1 MSEANVDLIK
11 AMQVLEEEKGISP
24 EVVKEA
30 LESALVLA
38 YKKNYDQAQNV
49 EVNFDMET
57 GAIKVYSVKEVVETN
72 FDRTL
77 EISIEEAMEI
87 NPHYEIGDYIKF
99 EVTPDDFGR
108 IATQTAKHVILQ
120 RLREAERE
128 SVYEEY
134 VQYEDEIMTGTV
146 DRQDQRFVYI
156 DFGRIEAVMPQ
167 REQIPGEQY
176 EMDDRIKVYVSKVD
190 KTNRGPQMVVSRSQ
204 PEFLKRLFEQEVPEI
219 YEGIVEIMS
228 IAREAGDRS
237 KIAVRSRDN
246 QIDPVGTC
254 VGQGGSRVNAIVR
267 ELNGENM
274 DIVEYNEDPA
284 IFIENA
290 MSPSQVV
297 DVVFEDTEE
306 NSVIVVVP
314 DYQLSLAIGKKGQNA
329 RLAAR
334 LTGYRIDIKSETDY
348 AEYLAEKETEE
359 VEEALDQ
366 ADDSTDLTIDE
377 IESEETILTDDIPVE
392 ADETFEEVTYGTV
405 DTDSVESSEDLMRV
419 NDEENTSPEEMEE
432 VIGDLEI
439 DREQDYDELVE
450 ETTYDE
456 YVEETSIDDP
466 VEQDTESLLDE
477 NDEIVEEQLES
488 E

>member
-24 EVVKEA
+24 DVVKEA

-49 EVNFDMET
+49 EVSFDIET

-77 EISIEEAMEI
+77 EISLDEAMEI

-99 EVTPDDFGR
+99 EVTPEDFGR

-134 VQYEDEIMTGTV
+134 VQYVDEIMTGTV

-219 YEGIVEIMS
+219 YDGIVEIMS

-297 DVVFEDTEE
+297 DVIFEEAEE
-306 NSVIVVVP
+306 TSVIVVVP

-348 AEYLAEKETEE
+348 AEYLAEKEMKEA
-359 VEEALDQ
+359 EEALNQ
-366 ADDSTDLTIDE
+366 IDDSTELTIDE
-377 IESEETILTDDIPVE
+377 VENEETILTDEIAVN
-392 ADETFEEVTYGTV
+392 ADETFEAVTYGTV

-432 VIGDLEI
+432 VIGDVEI
-439 DREQDYDELVE
+439 DREQDYEELVE
-450 ETTYDE
+450 ETNYDE
-456 YVEETSIDDP
+456 YIEKTTIEDPEEP
-466 VEQDTESLLDE
+466 DTETLLDE
-477 NDEIVEEQLES
+477 NDEIVEDQLES